1 MKKINK
7 HINHDIKHLCEWLQ
21 SNKISLNASTTEIIT
36 FKTKLK
42 TITKHPNF
50 RVSSQKI
57 NPTTSVKYLGI
68 QFSHSLT
75 WEIHLKN
82 LQTKLNRAIRLL
94 SKIRHYSPKSL
105 LKMIYFSLFNSP
117 SHISMSD
124 MGTIQNKIVSRDRK
138 ITRQSNI
145 INIIHIISFLPKGAS
160 VKEAYSTLKI
170 VKIWDFIS
178 LQNALLVKDVFEE
191 EKIPSPFRSYFKIIE
206 HSKFAYYPFCNEP
219 KCLCTNS

>member
-1 MKKINK
+1 
-7 HINHDIKHLCEWLQ
+7 
-21 SNKISLNASTTEIIT
+21 
-36 FKTKLK
+36 
-42 TITKHPNF
+42 
-50 RVSSQKI
+50 
-57 NPTTSVKYLGI
+57 
-68 QFSHSLT
+68 
-75 WEIHLKN
+75 
-82 LQTKLNRAIRLL
+82 
-94 SKIRHYSPKSL
+94 
-105 LKMIYFSLFNSP
+105 
-117 SHISMSD
+117 MSD

-191 EKIPSPFRSYFKIIE
+191 EKIPSPFRSYFKKIE